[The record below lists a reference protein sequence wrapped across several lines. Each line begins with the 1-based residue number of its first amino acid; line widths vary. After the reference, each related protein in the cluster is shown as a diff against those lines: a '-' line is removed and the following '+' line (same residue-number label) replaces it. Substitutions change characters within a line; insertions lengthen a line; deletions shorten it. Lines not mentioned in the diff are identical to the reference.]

1 MVVFEVKTSL
11 GSELVSCDTLKSSRD
26 TLKSSGDTPKSS
38 RDTLKSSRSRK
49 WTNDHNSCYLLG
61 RKIKP
66 LIDFLK
72 TILDLNN
79 INYLCLV
86 PDSSKYYHHNN
97 MYYLKL
103 LKIRQTYFIPG
114 Q

>member
-11 GSELVSCDTLKSSRD
+11 GSEFVSCDTL
-26 TLKSSGDTPKSS
+26 KSS

-49 WTNDHNSCYLLG
+49 WTNYHNSCDLLG

-66 LIDFLK
+66 LLDFLK

-97 MYYLKL
+97 MYYLNY
-103 LKIRQTYFIPG
+103 LKSVKHILFPG
-114 Q
+114 SDLVSCDTLKSFATR

>member
-11 GSELVSCDTLKSSRD
+11 GSEFVSCDTLKSSRD
-26 TLKSSGDTPKSS
+26 TLKSSRDTPKSS